1 MPCLKNKNCTK
12 KENNT
17 KYNRCDKDKLTDKK
31 WYIMYYITC
40 KSHDFSKKLERV
52 HIKRAS
58 KIKAKLMTEKYIIS
72 SLS

>member
-31 WYIMYYITC
+31 WYIMYYNTC
-40 KSHDFSKKLERV
+40 KSHDFSKNLNDLAEYFQD
-52 HIKRAS
+52 
-58 KIKAKLMTEKYIIS
+58 MTS
-72 SLS
+72 SNFLSLPL